1 MKAAVYH
8 GNKDMRIESRP
19 EPGKP
24 GPGEVILEVL
34 RAAICGT
41 DVTEYLHGPH
51 FASLDQPHPA
61 SGHQGP
67 LITGH
72 EFVGKIVEVGSD
84 VEGLQVGQRV
94 VPGAGNWCG
103 TCQWCLQGRV
113 NLCKEYFVFGLSAHG
128 GMAEMSKMPAYMC
141 QVVPNTCTDDAAAM
155 AQPVAV
161 ALHAVDRSQA
171 QPGQMI
177 ALMGVGGIGS
187 FILAAAQAQNLGP
200 IIAIDVDDERLDKAA
215 HLGATHLVNA
225 RDGDPVKAIHH
236 LTDGLGVATFIEAS
250 GAPVGPN
257 TALAAT
263 QKGGHILIVGMQA
276 EPRSIDFH
284 DMTFREITMT
294 TTVAHVCDVD
304 LPKSLDILTNTDLA
318 DLTLDRVIPLEDL
331 VGEGIMAL
339 ADGRAKGKVVV
350 NPTAS
355 G

>member
-8 GNKDMRIESRP
+8 GNRDLRIESMP

-24 GPGEVILEVL
+24 GPGQVILEVL
-34 RAAICGT
+34 RGAICGT

-51 FASLDQPHPA
+51 FASLDNPHPA

-67 LITGH
+67 LISGH
-72 EFVGKIVEVGSD
+72 EFVGKIVEIGAG

-103 TCQWCLQGRV
+103 TCQWCLAGRV
-113 NLCKEYFVFGLSAHG
+113 NLCKDYFVYGLSAHG
-128 GMAEMSKMPAYMC
+128 GLAEMSLMPAYMC
-141 QVVPNTCTDDAAAM
+141 RVVPDACSDDAAAM
-155 AQPVAV
+155 AQPLAV
-161 ALHAVDRSQA
+161 ALHAVDRSGA
-171 QPGQMI
+171 TPGQSV

-187 FILAAAQAQNLGP
+187 FILDAAQAQGLGP
-200 IIAIDVDDERLDKAA
+200 IIAVDIDDERLERATQLGAA
-215 HLGATHLVNA
+215 HVVNA
-225 RDGDPVKAIHH
+225 RSEDPVEAIRR

-250 GAPVGPN
+250 GSPPGPG

-284 DMTFREITMT
+284 DMTYREITMT
-294 TTVAHVCDVD
+294 TTVAHVCTVD
-304 LPKSLDILTNTDLA
+304 LPKSLEILATTDLA
-318 DLTLDRVIPLEDL
+318 DLTLDRVIPLENL
-331 VGEGIMAL
+331 VDEGILAL

-350 NPTAS
+350 NPNL
-355 G
+355 